1 MKKFNIDVFL
11 IKNFYY
17 ENIYAYTRNQK
28 ITKELIFFIIAKYL
42 FFFVLILNLISVVQS
57 TLPMALV
64 ILDSSM
70 ERTRTI
76 THTPSDEATSPY
88 LMSVDHIFVFVSKY
102 KMYAK
107 ICI

>member
-1 MKKFNIDVFL
+1 
-11 IKNFYY
+11 
-17 ENIYAYTRNQK
+17 
-28 ITKELIFFIIAKYL
+28 
-42 FFFVLILNLISVVQS
+42 
-57 TLPMALV
+57 MALV

-88 LMSVDHIFVFVSKY
+88 LMSVDHIFVFVYKY